1 MGRGSRPPPS
11 FRIGRVSFS
20 IRSGSLS
27 NLPFRTVEGMVQDR
41 RFSTSSIDRFAMAHA
56 FASIVRALFLL
67 SVSWIASSPL
77 VRAGDPGEAVP
88 GVLDLLP
95 TTFDGHLDGAKHA
108 LVEFYAPYVAK
119 RGTWDQ
125 LLSLLAPGNHAC

>member
-1 MGRGSRPPPS
+1 MLRRPSTTDASRRFPSIGSR
-11 FRIGRVSFS
+11 
-20 IRSGSLS
+20 L
-27 NLPFRTVEGMVQDR
+27 
-41 RFSTSSIDRFAMAHA
+41 AHA
-56 FASIVRALFLL
+56 FASIARALFLL

-77 VRAGDPGEAVP
+77 VRAEILERRCL